1 MRIGICAIAKDENF
15 YIDEWIR
22 YHLKLGVD
30 QICIFQNNWRY
41 SGPFTENFHVHWY
54 AQDGEVQQLNAY
66 NRFLHNA
73 NLSIQELD
81 WCAFIDIDEYICV
94 RDVSR
99 SFQDILEEFQ
109 AYPSLA
115 INWRLFGSS
124 RLSWDSS
131 HDVVTR
137 FTKCEAVLNKHI
149 KQVVNLKMMRE
160 NGMLSKAHFTNP
172 HYGNWATV
180 NLQKNAVIGPFNTQ
194 CLDQVQPLELNHYV
208 VKTWDECLAKCS
220 RGRADASCKR
230 NAEEFFRE
238 HDKNDIENTTAKD
251 FYLNKD
257 RHEI

>member
-1 MRIGICAIAKDENF
+1 MKIGICAIAKDESF

-30 QICIFQNNWRY
+30 QICIFQNTWRY

-66 NRFLHNA
+66 NLFLHNT

-81 WCAFIDIDEYICV
+81 WCAFIDVDEYICV

-115 INWRLFGSS
+115 ISWRLFGSS
-124 RLSWDSS
+124 RLSWDGS

-160 NGMLSKAHFTNP
+160 NGMLSKAHFVNP
-172 HYGNWATV
+172 HYGNWAAV

-194 CLDQVQPLELNHYV
+194 QLDQVQSLELNHYV
-208 VKTWDECLAKCS
+208 VKTWDECLAKCA
-220 RGRADASCKR
+220 RGRADAACKR

-238 HDKNDIENTTAKD
+238 HDKNGIENTVAKD
-251 FYLNKD
+251 FYLK
-257 RHEI
+257 

>member
-66 NRFLHNA
+66 NRFLYNT
-73 NLSIQELD
+73 NLSIQELN
-81 WCAFIDIDEYICV
+81 WCAFIDVDEYICV

-124 RLSWDSS
+124 RLSWDGSY
-131 HDVVTR
+131 DVVTR

-149 KQVVNLKMMRE
+149 KQVINLKMMRE
-160 NGMLSKAHFTNP
+160 NGMLSKAYFINP
-172 HYGNWATV
+172 HHGNWAAA
-180 NLQKNAVIGPFNTQ
+180 NLQKNSVIGPFNTQ

-208 VKTWDECLAKCS
+208 VKTWDECLAKCA

-238 HDKNDIENTTAKD
+238 HDKNDIENTTAKE

-257 RHEI
+257 

>member
-1 MRIGICAIAKDENF
+1 MRIGICAIAKNEDD

-66 NRFLHNA
+66 NRFLHNT
-73 NLSIQELD
+73 NLNIYELD
-81 WCAFIDIDEYICV
+81 WCAFIDVDEYICV

-115 INWRLFGSS
+115 ISWRLFGSS
-124 RLSWDSS
+124 RLSWDGS

-160 NGMLSKAHFTNP
+160 NGMLSKAYFINP
-172 HYGNWATV
+172 HYGNWAAV

-220 RGRADASCKR
+220 RGRADISCKR

-238 HDKNDIENTTAKD
+238 HDKNDIENTVAKD
-251 FYLNKD
+251 FYLNND
-257 RHEI
+257 

>member
-1 MRIGICAIAKDENF
+1 MKIGICAIAKNEDG

-66 NRFLHNA
+66 NRFLHNT

-81 WCAFIDIDEYICV
+81 WCAFMDVDEYICV

-160 NGMLSKAHFTNP
+160 NGMLSKAHFVNP
-172 HYGNWATV
+172 HYGNWAAI

-194 CLDQVQPLELNHYV
+194 QLDQVQPLELNHYA
-208 VKTWDECLAKCS
+208 VKTWDECLAKCA

-230 NAEEFFRE
+230 NAEQFFRE
-238 HDKNDIENTTAKD
+238 HDKNDIENTVAKE
-251 FYLNKD
+251 FYEQKS
-257 RHEI
+257 

>member
-1 MRIGICAIAKDENF
+1 MKIGICAIAKNEDG

-81 WCAFIDIDEYICV
+81 WCAFIDVDEYICV

-109 AYPSLA
+109 AYPSLT

-124 RLSWDSS
+124 RLSWDGS

-160 NGMLSKAHFTNP
+160 NGMLSKAHFVNP

-194 CLDQVQPLELNHYV
+194 CLDYVQPLELNHYV

-220 RGRADASCKR
+220 RGRADISCKR

-257 RHEI
+257 

>member
-1 MRIGICAIAKDENF
+1 MRTGICAIAKDEDG

-22 YHLKLGVD
+22 YHLKLGID

-41 SGPFTENFHVHWY
+41 SGPFTEHFHVHWY

-66 NRFLHNA
+66 NRFLHDSA
-73 NLSIQELD
+73 LSVQELD
-81 WCAFIDIDEYICV
+81 WCAFIDVDEYICV
-94 RDVSR
+94 RDQSR
-99 SFQDILEEFQ
+99 SFQDILDEFK

-124 RLSWDSS
+124 GLSWDGSY
-131 HDVVTR
+131 DVVTR
-137 FTKCEAVLNKHI
+137 FTKSEAVLNKHI

-160 NGMLSKAHFTNP
+160 NRVLSKVQFTTP
-172 HYGNWATV
+172 HCGNWAAA
-180 NLQKNAVIGPFNTQ
+180 NLQKNAVIGPFNIQ
-194 CLDQVQPLELNHYV
+194 QLDQVQPLELNHYV

-238 HDKNDIENTTAKD
+238 HDKNDIDNTTAKD

-257 RHEI
+257 

>member
-1 MRIGICAIAKDENF
+1 MRIGICAIAKNEDF
-15 YIDEWIR
+15 YIDEFIR

-30 QICIFQNNWRY
+30 QICVFANNWRY

-66 NRFLHNA
+66 NRFLHNT

-81 WCAFIDIDEYICV
+81 WCAFIDVDEYICV

-109 AYPSLA
+109 AYPSLT

-160 NGMLSKAHFTNP
+160 NGMLSKAYFINP
-172 HYGNWATV
+172 HYGNWAAV

-194 CLDQVQPLELNHYV
+194 QLDQVQLLELNHYA

-238 HDKNDIENTTAKD
+238 HDKNDIDNTTAKD

-257 RHEI
+257 

>member
-1 MRIGICAIAKDENF
+1 MRIGICAIAKNENF
-15 YIDEWIR
+15 YTDEWIR

-66 NRFLHNA
+66 NRFLHDT

-81 WCAFIDIDEYICV
+81 WCAFIDVDEYICV

-109 AYPSLA
+109 AYPSLT

-124 RLSWDSS
+124 RLSWDGS

-160 NGMLSKAHFTNP
+160 NGMLSKAHFVNP
-172 HYGNWATV
+172 HYGNWAAV

-194 CLDQVQPLELNHYV
+194 QLDQVQPLELNHYA

-238 HDKNDIENTTAKD
+238 HDKNDIENTVAKE
-251 FYLNKD
+251 FYEQKS
-257 RHEI
+257 

>member
-1 MRIGICAIAKDENF
+1 MRIGICAIAKNEDF
-15 YIDEWIR
+15 YIDEFIR

-81 WCAFIDIDEYICV
+81 WCAFIDVDEYICV

-124 RLSWDSS
+124 RLSWDYS

-160 NGMLSKAHFTNP
+160 NGMLSKAYFINP
-172 HYGNWATV
+172 HYGNWAAV

-194 CLDQVQPLELNHYV
+194 QLDQVQLLELNHYA

-238 HDKNDIENTTAKD
+238 HDKNDIDNTTAKD

-257 RHEI
+257 

>member
-1 MRIGICAIAKDENF
+1 MRIGICAIVKDENF

-66 NRFLHNA
+66 NRFLHNT

-81 WCAFIDIDEYICV
+81 WCAFIDVDEYICV

-109 AYPSLA
+109 AYPSLV

-124 RLSWDSS
+124 RLSWDGSR
-131 HDVVTR
+131 DVVTR

-149 KQVVNLKMMRE
+149 KQIVNLKMMRE
-160 NGMLSKAHFTNP
+160 NGMLSKAYFINP
-172 HYGNWATV
+172 HYGNWAAV

-194 CLDQVQPLELNHYV
+194 QLDQVQPLELNHYAI
-208 VKTWDECLAKCS
+208 KTWDECLAKCS
-220 RGRADASCKR
+220 RGRADISCKR

-238 HDKNDIENTTAKD
+238 HDKNDIENTVAKE
-251 FYLNKD
+251 FYEQKS
-257 RHEI
+257 

>member
-1 MRIGICAIAKDENF
+1 MRIGICAIAKNEDD

-22 YHLKLGVD
+22 YYLKLGVD

-66 NRFLHNA
+66 NRFLHNT

-81 WCAFIDIDEYICV
+81 WCAFIDVDEYICV
-94 RDVSR
+94 SDVSR

-124 RLSWDSS
+124 RLSWDGS

-149 KQVVNLKMMRE
+149 KQVVNLKIMRE
-160 NGMLSKAHFTNP
+160 NGMLSKAHFVNP
-172 HYGNWATV
+172 HYGNWAAV
-180 NLQKNAVIGPFNTQ
+180 NLQKNAVIGPFNIQ
-194 CLDQVQPLELNHYV
+194 CLDQVQLLELNHYV
-208 VKTWDECLAKCS
+208 VKTWDECLAKSS
-220 RGRADASCKR
+220 RGRADVSCKR

-238 HDKNDIENTTAKD
+238 HDKNEIENTVAKD

-257 RHEI
+257 

>member
-1 MRIGICAIAKDENF
+1 MRIGICAIAKNENF
-15 YIDEWIR
+15 YTDEWIR

-66 NRFLHNA
+66 NRFLHDT

-81 WCAFIDIDEYICV
+81 WCAFIDVDEYICV

-109 AYPSLA
+109 AYPSLT

-124 RLSWDSS
+124 RLSWDGS

-160 NGMLSKAHFTNP
+160 NGMLSKAHFVNP
-172 HYGNWATV
+172 HYGNWAAV
-180 NLQKNAVIGPFNTQ
+180 NLQKNAVIGPFNIQ
-194 CLDQVQPLELNHYV
+194 QLDQVQPLELNHYA

-238 HDKNDIENTTAKD
+238 HDKNDIENTVAKD

-257 RHEI
+257 

>member
-15 YIDEWIR
+15 YIDEFIR

-257 RHEI
+257 

>member
-1 MRIGICAIAKDENF
+1 MRIGICAIAKNEDL

-22 YHLKLGVD
+22 YHRKLGVD

-66 NRFLHNA
+66 NRFLHNT

-81 WCAFIDIDEYICV
+81 WCAFIDVDEYICV

-99 SFQDILEEFQ
+99 SFRDILEEFQ

-124 RLSWDSS
+124 RLSWDGS

-149 KQVVNLKMMRE
+149 KQIVNFKLMRE
-160 NGMLSKAHFTNP
+160 NGMLSKANFINP
-172 HYGNWATV
+172 HYGNWTAV

-208 VKTWDECLAKCS
+208 VKTWDECLAKCA

-238 HDKNDIENTTAKD
+238 HDKNDIENTVAKE
-251 FYLNKD
+251 FYEQKS
-257 RHEI
+257 

>member
-1 MRIGICAIAKDENF
+1 MRIGICAIAKNEDD

-41 SGPFTENFHVHWY
+41 SGPFTESFHVHWY

-81 WCAFIDIDEYICV
+81 WCAFIDVDEYICV

-124 RLSWDSS
+124 RLSWDCS

-160 NGMLSKAHFTNP
+160 NGMLSKAHFVNP
-172 HYGNWATV
+172 HYGNWTAV
-180 NLQKNAVIGPFNTQ
+180 NLQKNAVVGPFNTQ
-194 CLDQVQPLELNHYV
+194 QLDQVQPLELNHYV

-220 RGRADASCKR
+220 RGRADVSCKR

-238 HDKNDIENTTAKD
+238 HDKNDIENTVAKE
-251 FYLNKD
+251 FYEQKS
-257 RHEI
+257 

>member
-1 MRIGICAIAKDENF
+1 MRIGICAIAKDEDG

-30 QICIFQNNWRY
+30 QICVFANNWRY

-81 WCAFIDIDEYICV
+81 WCAFVDVDEYICV

-109 AYPSLA
+109 AYPSLT

-160 NGMLSKAHFTNP
+160 NGMLSKAYFVNP
-172 HYGNWATV
+172 HYGNWAAV

-194 CLDQVQPLELNHYV
+194 CLDQVQPLELNHYA
-208 VKTWDECLAKCS
+208 VKTWDECLAKCA
-220 RGRADASCKR
+220 RGRADASFKR

-238 HDKNDIENTTAKD
+238 YDKNDIDNTTAKD

-257 RHEI
+257 

>member
-73 NLSIQELD
+73 NLSIYELD
-81 WCAFIDIDEYICV
+81 WCAFIDVDEYICV

-109 AYPSLA
+109 AYPSLV
-115 INWRLFGSS
+115 INWHLFGSS
-124 RLSWDSS
+124 RLSWDGS

-160 NGMLSKAHFTNP
+160 NGMLSKAHFVNP
-172 HYGNWATV
+172 HYGNWAAV
-180 NLQKNAVIGPFNTQ
+180 NLQKNAVIGPFNIQ
-194 CLDQVQPLELNHYV
+194 QLDQVQPLELNHYV
-208 VKTWDECLAKCS
+208 VKTWEECLAKCS

-238 HDKNDIENTTAKD
+238 HDKNDIDNTVAKE
-251 FYLNKD
+251 FYEQKS
-257 RHEI
+257 

>member
-81 WCAFIDIDEYICV
+81 WCAFIDVDEYICV

-124 RLSWDSS
+124 RLSWDGS

-160 NGMLSKAHFTNP
+160 NGMLSKAHFVNP
-172 HYGNWATV
+172 HYGNWSTV

-194 CLDQVQPLELNHYV
+194 CLDYVQPLELNHYV

-220 RGRADASCKR
+220 RGRADISCKR
-230 NAEEFFRE
+230 NAEEFFIE
-238 HDKNDIENTTAKD
+238 HDKNDIENTVAKD

-257 RHEI
+257 

>member
-1 MRIGICAIAKDENF
+1 MKIGICAIAKDENF

-66 NRFLHNA
+66 NRFLHNT

-81 WCAFIDIDEYICV
+81 WCAFVDVDEYICV

-109 AYPSLA
+109 TYPSLT

-124 RLSWDSS
+124 RLSWDGSR
-131 HDVVTR
+131 DVVTR

-160 NGMLSKAHFTNP
+160 NGMLSKAHFVNP
-172 HYGNWATV
+172 HYGNWAAV

-194 CLDQVQPLELNHYV
+194 QLDQVQPIELNHYV

-238 HDKNDIENTTAKD
+238 HDKNDIENTIAKD
-251 FYLNKD
+251 FYEQKS
-257 RHEI
+257 

>member
-1 MRIGICAIAKDENF
+1 MKIGICAIAKN
-15 YIDEWIR
+15 DEWIR

-66 NRFLHNA
+66 NRFLHNS

-81 WCAFIDIDEYICV
+81 WCAFVDVDEYICV

-124 RLSWDSS
+124 RLSWDGS

-149 KQVVNLKMMRE
+149 KQVVNLKMIRE
-160 NGMLSKAHFTNP
+160 NGILSKAYFTNP

-180 NLQKNAVIGPFNTQ
+180 NLQKNAVVGPFNIQ

-220 RGRADASCKR
+220 RGRADVSCKR

-238 HDKNDIENTTAKD
+238 HDKNDIENTVAKE
-251 FYLNKD
+251 FYEQKS
-257 RHEI
+257 

>member
-15 YIDEWIR
+15 YISEWMA
-22 YHLKLGVD
+22 YHRKLGVSEFF
-30 QICIFQNNWRY
+30 IYENNWRAPEKLKEHY
-41 SGPFTENFHVHWY
+41 GNHFYQF
-54 AQDGEVQQLNAY
+54 DGEVMQLKAY
-66 NRFLHNA
+66 NNCIHSTSVPFD
-73 NLSIQELD
+73 LD
-81 WCAFIDIDEYICV
+81 WCAFIDVDEYICV

-109 AYPSLA
+109 AYPSLV

-124 RLSWDSS
+124 RLSWDGSR
-131 HDVVTR
+131 DVVTR

-160 NGMLSKAHFTNP
+160 NGMLSKSYFINP
-172 HYGNWATV
+172 HYGNWEAA

-208 VKTWDECLAKCS
+208 VKTWDECLAKCL
-220 RGRADASCKR
+220 RGRADVSCKR

-238 HDKNDIENTTAKD
+238 HDKNDIDNTVAKE
-251 FYLNKD
+251 FYEQKS
-257 RHEI
+257 